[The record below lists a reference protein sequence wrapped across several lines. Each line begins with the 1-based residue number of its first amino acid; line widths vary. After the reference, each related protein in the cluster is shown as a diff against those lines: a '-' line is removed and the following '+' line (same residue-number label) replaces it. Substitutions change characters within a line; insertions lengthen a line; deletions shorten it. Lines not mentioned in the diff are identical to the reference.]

1 MLVRVRLI
9 GTPGVPLV
17 IAALRVP
24 VLGWEPG
31 IASYVFKISS
41 QSEGSGVNCAIGYAP
56 VLKRD

>member
-1 MLVRVRLI
+1 MS
-9 GTPGVPLV
+9 LV

-31 IASYVFKISS
+31 IASYVFEISS
-41 QSEGSGVNCAIGYAP
+41 QSEGFGVNYAISYAP